1 MTDRE
6 LDRRAAHRLAVI
18 RHAQEV
24 TGNVSK
30 TCRHYGITRQSYY
43 KWLRRFS
50 EVAATVC
57 GPVIEA
63 APEPL
68 SRPDAALILRRAAE
82 DGVVAFLGRAR
93 YERTRR
99 GLAHAMATVPAG
111 VQTARARS
119 RSPRPRSASSSAC
132 QLGHPR
138 YERDRPHVVA
148 RSAGHRRIR
157 SGDVSDCLDGHAP
170 AE

>member
-1 MTDRE
+1 MTERQT
-6 LDRRAAHRLAVI
+6 DRRAAHRLAVI
-18 RHAQEV
+18 RHAQKV
-24 TGNVSK
+24 TRHASK
-30 TCRHYGITRQSYY
+30 TCSCHGIIHQACH

-93 YERTRR
+93 YERTQR
-99 GLAHAMATVPAG
+99 GLAHAMATAPLG
-111 VQTARARS
+111 S
-119 RSPRPRSASSSAC
+119 RPRGRDHDRHVPGPPPRALAS
-132 QLGHPR
+132 
-138 YERDRPHVVA
+138 
-148 RSAGHRRIR
+148 
-157 SGDVSDCLDGHAP
+157 
-170 AE
+170 